1 MGSWAHK
8 YHATLWVI
16 QVVLWGGAE
25 ENVREDKNRRSCKE
39 QCGTCKTTKIPH
51 EQRKKMFKIYLVTH
65 SLKSGKVSWCVL
77 MLWCIK
83 THLKSAQEILYYKYL
98 LFNVHSCKK
107 DSLYAVEWD
116 SECQAGLQNSC
127 RWCSF
132 QSRLKPH
139 WAHQNHQELEAFRRV
154 VIFKKH
160 NDEGVRISKKH
171 SNLYFTT

>member
-1 MGSWAHK
+1 MWDLQNNQNSTW
-8 YHATLWVI
+8 T
-16 QVVLWGGAE
+16 E
-25 ENVREDKNRRSCKE
+25 
-39 QCGTCKTTKIPH
+39 
-51 EQRKKMFKIYLVTH
+51 KKMFKIYLVTH
-65 SLKSGKVSWCVL
+65 SLKSGKVSRCVL

-83 THLKSAQEILYYKYL
+83 THLKFAQEILYYKYL

-171 SNLYFTT
+171 SNLYFTTECFLLIRHLTLCYCVGKLL